1 MAYQRRVRIGID
13 VGGTFTDAVAID
25 NDTLEII
32 GQVKVFTT
40 HFSSEGVARGIVDAL
55 EKLLRTAE
63 IPPEAVVFIAHGT
76 TQATNALLEGD
87 VAQVGIVGMGSGFD
101 GMRAKG
107 QTAVGDIQL
116 APGRWL
122 HTYHVYL
129 DSARLSGEALG
140 TAIEGLVS
148 RGASVIVATE
158 PFSVDDPTD
167 EKLAMDA
174 ARAMG
179 YPASGTHEISKL
191 YGLKIRTR
199 TAVVNASILPR
210 MMETANLTESA
221 IEKASIQAPLMI
233 MRCDGGVMDVDEMR
247 NRPILTILSGPAAG
261 VAGALM
267 YEKVSDGIF
276 LEVGGTSTDISAI
289 QNGRVMLKYAE
300 VGGHKTYLNSLDVR
314 TVGLAGGS
322 MIRVADQKVETVG
335 PRSAHI
341 AGLGYSVFQKPDDIV
356 DPDLLFVQ
364 PKAGDPDNYVAIRT
378 KSGQTYALTLSCAAN
393 IAGEVKEGDY
403 AWGNVESARRAFA
416 PLAHKLGVS
425 VDEAAIQVLD
435 RAVDR
440 VRPTIESLIRDYELD
455 RDHAIL
461 VGGGGGC
468 AAVVPYLARKMG
480 LRHRISENCQ
490 VISTIGVALAL
501 VRDVVE
507 RTITNP
513 SADDVLR
520 IRKEAEAAAI
530 KAGAAPASVE
540 VHVTVDTQR
549 SVVRA
554 VAVGATEMRARD
566 RSARELSEDECRKIA
581 ADSLRL
587 PPHAVTRMAET
598 PNISC
603 FSGLAQQSLLQ
614 KLVGGV
620 RTDLRAVD
628 REGVL
633 RLQVKGGQ
641 ARTTNMV
648 RALTDLRAQVDA
660 NTSYGDAGA
669 ILPNVFVI
677 LGARIL
683 DLSGLASLDQVAS
696 LAQAEIAGHG
706 PDEPVVII
714 TSKR

>member
-1 MAYQRRVRIGID
+1 MANQLRVRIGID

-40 HFSSEGVARGIVDAL
+40 HFAAEGVARGIVDAL
-55 EKLLRTAE
+55 EQLLQSAR

-87 VAQVGIVGMGSGFD
+87 VARVGIVGMGSGFD

-122 HTYHVYL
+122 HTYHVFL
-129 DSARLSGEALG
+129 DSARLADDALG
-140 TAIEGLVS
+140 TAITGLVDQ
-148 RGASVIVATE
+148 GASVIVASE
-158 PFSVDDPTD
+158 PFSVDDPTH
-167 EKLAMDA
+167 ERQAMDA

-191 YGLKIRTR
+191 YGLRIRTR

-210 MMETANLTESA
+210 MMETANLTEAA
-221 IEKASIQAPLMI
+221 IQKASIQAPLMI

-322 MIRVADQKVETVG
+322 MIRVAGQKVESVG

-341 AGLGYSVFQKPDDIV
+341 AGLGYSVFQQPDDIV
-356 DPDLLFVQ
+356 EPELLFLQ
-364 PKAGDPDNYVAIRT
+364 PKPGDPDNYVAIRT
-378 KSGQTYALTLSCAAN
+378 KSGQTLALTLSCAAN
-393 IAGEVKEGDY
+393 ISGTVKQGDY
-403 AWGNVESARRAFA
+403 AYGSVEAARRAFA
-416 PLAHKLGVS
+416 PLARHLGVS

-440 VRPTIESLIRDYELD
+440 VRPTIEALISDYALD
-455 RDHAIL
+455 RDHVAL

-468 AAVVPYLARKMG
+468 AAVVPYLAGKMG
-480 LRHRISENCQ
+480 LKHRISVNCQ

-507 RTITNP
+507 RTICNP

-530 KAGAAPASVE
+530 KAGASPASVE

-549 SVVRA
+549 NVVRA

-566 RSARELSEDECRKIA
+566 RSARELSEEECRKIA

-587 PPHAVTRMAET
+587 PPQSVIRAAET
-598 PNISC
+598 SNMAC
-603 FSGLAQQSLLQ
+603 FSGQARQSFLQ
-614 KLVGGV
+614 KLVAGE
-620 RTDLRAVD
+620 RSDLRVVD

-633 RLQVKGGQ
+633 RLQVRGGR
-641 ARTTNMV
+641 ARTTSIACAV
-648 RALTDLRAQVDA
+648 DDLREHVEA

-683 DLSGLASLDQVAS
+683 DLSGLASLDQLVS
-696 LAQAEIAGHG
+696 LAQAEIAGHR
-706 PDEPVVII
+706 PDEPVVIV

>member
-1 MAYQRRVRIGID
+1 MANQLRVRIGID

-40 HFSSEGVARGIVDAL
+40 HFAAEGVARGIVDAL
-55 EKLLRTAE
+55 EQLLQTAN

-87 VAQVGIVGMGSGFD
+87 VSRVGILGMGRGFD

-107 QTAVGDIQL
+107 QTAVGDIEL

-122 HTYHVYL
+122 HTYHVFL
-129 DSARLSGEALG
+129 DSTRLAGD
-140 TAIEGLVS
+140 AIGAAITGLVN
-148 RGASVIVATE
+148 RGASVIVASE
-158 PFSVDDPTD
+158 PFSVDDPSD
-167 EKLAMDA
+167 EKQVMEV
-174 ARAMG
+174 ARGMG

-191 YGLKIRTR
+191 YGLRIRTR
-199 TAVVNASILPR
+199 TAVINASILPR
-210 MMETANLTESA
+210 MMETANLTETA
-221 IEKASIQAPLMI
+221 IQKAAIQAPLMI

-322 MIRVADQKVETVG
+322 MIRVVGQKVETIG

-341 AGLGYSVFQKPDDIV
+341 AGLGYSVFQKPDDIL
-356 DPDLLFVQ
+356 DPELLFVQ

-393 IAGEVKEGDY
+393 IVGTVKEGDY
-403 AWGNVESARRAFA
+403 AYGSVEAARRAFA
-416 PLAHKLGVS
+416 PLARQLGVS

-435 RAVDR
+435 CAVDR
-440 VRPTIESLIRDYELD
+440 VRPTIESLINDYDLD
-455 RDHAIL
+455 RDHVTL

-480 LRHRISENCQ
+480 LKHRISENSQ

-507 RTITNP
+507 RTIANP

-530 KAGAAPASVE
+530 KAGASPASVE

-549 SVVRA
+549 NVVRA
-554 VAVGATEMRARD
+554 IAVGATEMRAHD
-566 RSARELSEDECRKIA
+566 RTARALSEEECHKIA

-587 PPHAVTRMAET
+587 PPQAVTLTAET
-598 PNISC
+598 RNMSC
-603 FSGLAQQSLLQ
+603 FSGQAQQSFLQ
-614 KLVGGV
+614 RLVGGV
-620 RTDLRAVD
+620 RSDLRAVD

-641 ARTTNMV
+641 ARTTTV
-648 RALTDLRAQVDA
+648 ACAPADLRSLAEA

-683 DLSGLASLDQVAS
+683 DLSGLPSLDQVVS
-696 LAQAEIAGHG
+696 LAQVEIAGHE
-706 PDEPVVII
+706 PDEPVVIV